1 MKPESRSL
9 LLLSR
14 YPLFCFHFFAL
25 VMRWNDKTAS
35 DRVIVVYH
43 SDDAAKHLSR

>member
-1 MKPESRSL
+1 MKAESQSL

-14 YPLFCFHFFAL
+14 YPLLYFHFFSF
-25 VMRWNDKTAS
+25 VMRWNDKTAP